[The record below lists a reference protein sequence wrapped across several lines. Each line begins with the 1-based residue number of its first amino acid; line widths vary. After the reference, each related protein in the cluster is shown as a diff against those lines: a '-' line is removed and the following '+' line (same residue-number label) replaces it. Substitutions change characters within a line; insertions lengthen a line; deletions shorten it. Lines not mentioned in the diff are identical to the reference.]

1 MLVRLLLAF
10 VFAVSPIVAHAGP
23 KEDAQAVFDRFLTA
37 FTAADVEAVVG
48 VFWPDALFWGTTA
61 PDLATTPESLRK
73 YFNPIGNMKPNDL
86 KATSLETTVLA
97 VSDSV
102 VLISGLWQLER
113 LVDGK
118 TTLTPLRVSLV
129 VTKRGDAWRI
139 AQFHNSVRPIR

>member
-1 MLVRLLLAF
+1 
-10 VFAVSPIVAHAGP
+10 
-23 KEDAQAVFDRFLTA
+23 
-37 FTAADVEAVVG
+37 
-48 VFWPDALFWGTTA
+48 
-61 PDLATTPESLRK
+61 
-73 YFNPIGNMKPNDL
+73 
-86 KATSLETTVLA
+86 LA